1 MITVFPFA
9 TTSRPGLWLFAFSSA
24 GATWRPI
31 NGHSAPDR
39 FGPCWLGPPFWCGLV
54 YFGLGIAWEAGILSL
69 GLGPTH
75 PCSTDVDMEPFS
87 TSVNEVLS

>member
-9 TTSRPGLWLFAFSSA
+9 TTSRPGL
-24 GATWRPI
+24 
-31 NGHSAPDR
+31 
-39 FGPCWLGPPFWCGLV
+39 GLV
-54 YFGLGIAWEAGILSL
+54 LVFGCLWPFAALADLVFVHFGLGIAWEAGILSL